1 MKGQGIP
8 GADNFVLWPDQVQPD
23 APVGGKAAA
32 LAALTQAGLPVPEW
46 FVVLPESFN
55 ASLSAADALTNATIA
70 QAMQATP
77 TALTPAPSVR
87 SAIDAACARLSSGAE
102 LFAVRSSALEEDSAA
117 HSFAGQLESYLNV
130 GADAVADRV
139 AHVWRSGFS
148 ERIVAYRKEAGLSPL
163 PNPPGVVV
171 QRMVP
176 GEVSG
181 VAFSADPVSGR
192 RGVVVIS
199 ALPGLGTSLVSGE
212 ASADTWRVGR
222 DGAITERTIA
232 QKGFIHG
239 PDPASADGVRVV
251 QLPDEQASQPCLT
264 DEWITQVA
272 NLALATERHFGRP
285 QDIEWTIAD
294 RKLYLLQ
301 SRPITGLA
309 ERPDPDGRRAI
320 WDNSNI
326 IESYSG
332 ITTPLTFSFARRAYE
347 YVYREFCRIMRVP
360 PELIEER
367 GDMFC
372 CMLGLIRGRVY
383 YNLFNWYRLVAILPG
398 YSFNRRFM
406 EQMMGVRESLGNEL
420 AASVGEANTGDR
432 LRDGLRLLATLWGL
446 VLAYIG
452 LGRRIKRFYQR
463 LDQALGTARPDLS
476 RLRPDELLAYCRNLE
491 RRLLTHWD
499 APIINDFATMFF
511 YGVLRRLTGN
521 WIGDNSESLHNDL
534 LSADQGMVSAEPAR
548 RIKQLAELAA
558 PVAALVEALC
568 AADTAGMRAQAADQ
582 PEFSRALDDYLER
595 FGERCME
602 ELKLESPTLHDDPS
616 PLLRA
621 IGQYALG
628 IRAGRAPAMGE
639 AEIQLRRQAEDR
651 VRRALYRQPLRHILF
666 SWVLAHART
675 RVRTRENLR
684 FERTRVFGRARMIA
698 LEIGRRLAA
707 LDVLQQP
714 RDVFYLEWD
723 EMLSY
728 VEGRATTTDLA
739 GLVALRQREFEAYE
753 QAAEPA
759 ERFETRGVPYR
770 GHAFIAAQ
778 ELALPEGDH
787 CSGTG
792 CCPGIVR
799 GPVRVIR
806 DPRDARI
813 QRGEIIVAER
823 TDPGWVMVFPSAS
836 GLLVE
841 RGSLLSHSAIV
852 ARELGLPTIVA
863 LPGLTRWL
871 KDGDWVEMDGGSGTV
886 VRVSA
891 PEAAA

>member
-1 MKGQGIP
+1 M
-8 GADNFVLWPDQVQPD
+8 
-23 APVGGKAAA
+23 
-32 LAALTQAGLPVPEW
+32 
-46 FVVLPESFN
+46 
-55 ASLSAADALTNATIA
+55 
-70 QAMQATP
+70 
-77 TALTPAPSVR
+77 R
-87 SAIDAACARLSSGAE
+87 SEIDAACARLSSGAE

-130 GADAVADRV
+130 GPDAVAAQV
-139 AHVWRSGFS
+139 AQVWRSGFS
-148 ERIVAYRKEAGLSPL
+148 ERIVTYRMQAGLPAL
-163 PNPPGVVV
+163 PNAPAVIV
-171 QRMVP
+171 QRMVV

-199 ALPGLGTSLVSGE
+199 ALPGLGTALVSGE

-222 DGAITERTIA
+222 DGAIIERSIA
-232 QKGFIHG
+232 QKGLIHR
-239 PDPASADGVRVV
+239 PDPGSADGIRVL
-251 QLPDEQASQPCLT
+251 QLPEEQASQPCL
-264 DEWITQVA
+264 DDDWIAQVA
-272 NLALATERHFGRP
+272 SLALAAERHFGRP
-285 QDIEWTIAD
+285 QDIEWTISG
-294 RKLYLLQ
+294 RHLSLLQ

-360 PELIEER
+360 PALIEER

-452 LGRRIKRFYQR
+452 LERRIKRFYRR
-463 LDQALGTARPDLS
+463 LDQALGTGRPDLS

-511 YGVLRRLTGN
+511 FGMLRRLTQN

-534 LSADQGMVSAEPAR
+534 LSADPGMVSAEPAR
-548 RIKQLAELAA
+548 RVKQLAELAA
-558 PVAALVEALC
+558 VAPELVEALC
-568 AADTAGMRAQAADQ
+568 AADTAGMRALAADQ

-628 IRAGRAPAMGE
+628 IQAGRAPAMSE
-639 AEIQLRRQAEDR
+639 PEIQPRRQAEDR
-651 VRRALYRQPLRHILF
+651 VRRALYRQPLRRVLF
-666 SWVLAHART
+666 NWVLVHART

-698 LEIGRRLAA
+698 LEIGKRLAA

-723 EMLSY
+723 EMLGY
-728 VEGRATTTDLA
+728 LEGRATTTDLA
-739 GLVALRQREFEAYE
+739 GLVALRRREFETYE
-753 QAAEPA
+753 QADEPA

-770 GHAFIAAQ
+770 GHPFTAAQ
-778 ELALPEGDH
+778 EQAL
-787 CSGTG
+787 
-792 CCPGIVR
+792 
-799 GPVRVIR
+799 
-806 DPRDARI
+806 
-813 QRGEIIVAER
+813 
-823 TDPGWVMVFPSAS
+823 SA
-836 GLLVE
+836 G
-841 RGSLLSHSAIV
+841 
-852 ARELGLPTIVA
+852 
-863 LPGLTRWL
+863 
-871 KDGDWVEMDGGSGTV
+871 
-886 VRVSA
+886 
-891 PEAAA
+891 

>member
-1 MKGQGIP
+1 MQ
-8 GADNFVLWPDQVQPD
+8 
-23 APVGGKAAA
+23 
-32 LAALTQAGLPVPEW
+32 
-46 FVVLPESFN
+46 LPE
-55 ASLSAADALTNATIA
+55 
-70 QAMQATP
+70 
-77 TALTPAPSVR
+77 
-87 SAIDAACARLSSGAE
+87 
-102 LFAVRSSALEEDSAA
+102 
-117 HSFAGQLESYLNV
+117 
-130 GADAVADRV
+130 
-139 AHVWRSGFS
+139 
-148 ERIVAYRKEAGLSPL
+148 
-163 PNPPGVVV
+163 
-171 QRMVP
+171 
-176 GEVSG
+176 
-181 VAFSADPVSGR
+181 
-192 RGVVVIS
+192 
-199 ALPGLGTSLVSGE
+199 
-212 ASADTWRVGR
+212 
-222 DGAITERTIA
+222 
-232 QKGFIHG
+232 
-239 PDPASADGVRVV
+239 
-251 QLPDEQASQPCLT
+251 EQAPLPCLT
-264 DEWITQVA
+264 DDWITQVA
-272 NLALATERHFGRP
+272 NLALAAERHFGRP

-301 SRPITGLA
+301 SRPITGLG

-723 EMLSY
+723 EMLGY

-753 QAAEPA
+753 QARRAGRTIRNP
-759 ERFETRGVPYR
+759 RR
-770 GHAFIAAQ
+770 
-778 ELALPEGDH
+778 ALPRPRLYRSTGTGPARGRSLQRHRLLSRHRARPGEGDPRPARRANPTRRDH
-787 CSGTG
+787 C
-792 CCPGIVR
+792 R
-799 GPVRVIR
+799 GAHRSR
-806 DPRDARI
+806 L
-813 QRGEIIVAER
+813 GN
-823 TDPGWVMVFPSAS
+823 
-836 GLLVE
+836 
-841 RGSLLSHSAIV
+841 
-852 ARELGLPTIVA
+852 GLPFRLRSV
-863 LPGLTRWL
+863 GGTRQPVVPFRHRRARTGPAHHRRPARPDPLAQGWRL
-871 KDGDWVEMDGGSGTV
+871 GGDGWRERHGGARFRAGGGSMSSGEGPHAV
-886 VRVSA
+886 GIEASA
-891 PEAAA
+891 NAASRRRDRSCVTNGAAEAAA

>member
-1 MKGQGIP
+1 MQSG
-8 GADNFVLWPDQVQPD
+8 DDYVMWPAQVQADSPT
-23 APVGGKAAA
+23 GGKARA
-32 LAALTQAGLPVPEW
+32 LAVLTQAGLPVPEW
-46 FVVLPESFN
+46 FVVLPASFKDSLPAPDSFN
-55 ASLSAADALTNATIA
+55 AGTSA
-70 QAMQATP
+70 QAMQA
-77 TALTPAPSVR
+77 ALASLAPVPHVR
-87 SAIDAACARLSSGAE
+87 RAIDAACARLSPGPD
-102 LFAVRSSALEEDSAA
+102 LFAVRSSALEEDSVA

-130 GADAVADRV
+130 SPDTVAAQV
-139 AHVWRSGFS
+139 AQVWRSGFS
-148 ERIVAYRKEAGLSPL
+148 ERIVTYRMQAKLPAL
-163 PNPPGVVV
+163 PNAPAVIV
-171 QRMVP
+171 QRMVA

-192 RGVVVIS
+192 RSVVVIS
-199 ALPGLGTSLVSGE
+199 ALPGLGTALVSGE

-222 DGAITERTIA
+222 DGAIIERSIA
-232 QKGFIHG
+232 QKGLIHR
-239 PDPASADGVRVV
+239 PDPGSANGIRVV
-251 QLPDEQASQPCLT
+251 QMPEEQASQPCL
-264 DEWITQVA
+264 DDDWIAQVA
-272 NLALATERHFGRP
+272 SLALAAERQFGRP
-285 QDIEWTIAD
+285 QDIEWTIAGGH
-294 RKLYLLQ
+294 LYLLQ

-360 PELIEER
+360 PALIEER

-398 YSFNRRFM
+398 YRFNRRFM

-420 AASVGEANTGDR
+420 AASVGEANSGDR

-446 VLAYIG
+446 ILAYAG

-511 YGVLRRLTGN
+511 FGILRRLTQN
-521 WIGDNSESLHNDL
+521 WIGDAAGSLHNDL

-548 RIKQLAELAA
+548 RVKQLAELAA
-558 PVAALVEALC
+558 PLPALVEALC
-568 AADTAGMRAQAADQ
+568 AADTAGMRVLAADQ
-582 PEFSRALDDYLER
+582 PAFSRALDDYLER

-621 IGQYALG
+621 IGQYARG
-628 IRAGRAPAMGE
+628 IQAGRAPVLSE
-639 AEIQLRRQAEDR
+639 PEIQLRRQAEDR
-651 VRRALYRQPLRHILF
+651 VRRALYRQPLRRVLF
-666 SWVLAHART
+666 NWVLAHART

-723 EMLSY
+723 EMLGY

-739 GLVALRQREFEAYE
+739 GLVALRRREFETYE
-753 QAAEPA
+753 QADEPA

-770 GHAFIAAQ
+770 GHAFTTAQ
-778 ELALPEGDH
+778 EQALPEGDH

-806 DPRDARI
+806 DPRDAGIR
-813 QRGEIIVAER
+813 RGEIIVAER

-863 LPGLTRWL
+863 LPALTRWL
-871 KDGDWVEMDGGSGTV
+871 KDGDWVEMDGASGAV
-886 VRVSA
+886 VRVAA
-891 PEAAA
+891 PDARA